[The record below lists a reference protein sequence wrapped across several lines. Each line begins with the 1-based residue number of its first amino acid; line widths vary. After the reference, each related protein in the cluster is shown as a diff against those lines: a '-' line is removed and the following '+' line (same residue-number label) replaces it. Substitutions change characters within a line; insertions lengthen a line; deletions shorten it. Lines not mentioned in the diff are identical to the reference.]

1 MAENGKTKIII
12 TVIIGLFGIMCF
24 GFALTV
30 TDKYKTARNK
40 ANDLEAKFAAG
51 KEELLKI
58 PALKEKVIVAEE
70 AAKGATGEM
79 ESLQEELDEAIEEL
93 DAITEELESLQSGD
107 GEDSAVA
114 EGDDEADDEEAEDS
128 ESGSEEI
135 KTLRDE
141 LAAAETTIDDLR
153 SKLSTA
159 SSHATGTIVIGGTFN
174 GQYSVDPTGEK
185 VETIVKEL
193 HRGLD
198 YHRTRVL
205 PPTKEVCGECK
216 PKHII
221 KKQIAVINVRI
232 DELLTYTGN
241 ETTRRDRIGANAYV
255 SRVTKTTLEKQ
266 SKIENALNAVLANY
280 TNALKTISDCKLYS
294 SLQRGQ
300 AKSALN
306 KRISSYIGVLI
317 SKNQSG
323 EFSTDD
329 QDVKLLLSKLQT
341 EQKYFLN

>member
-1 MAENGKTKIII
+1 MAEKGKTKIII

-40 ANDLEAKFAAG
+40 ANDLEIKFAAG

-93 DAITEELESLQSGD
+93 DAITEELESLQSGE
-107 GEDSAVA
+107 GSAVA
-114 EGDDEADDEEAEDS
+114 EGDDEEADDS

-135 KTLRDE
+135 ETLRDE
-141 LAAAETTIDDLR
+141 LAAAETTINDLR

-159 SSHATGTIVIGGTFN
+159 SSHATRTIVIGGTFN
-174 GQYSVDPTGEK
+174 GQYSVDPKGKK

-205 PPTKEVCGECK
+205 PPTKEVCDECK

-221 KKQIAVINVRI
+221 KKQIAVINVKI
-232 DELLTYTGN
+232 EELLTYTSN

-255 SRVTKTTLEKQ
+255 SRVTKISLEKQ
-266 SKIENALNAVLANY
+266 NKITNALNAVLVNY

-306 KRISSYIGVLI
+306 KRISNYIGVLI